1 MTITF
6 TAAGAEAEETE
17 AVSHSQEA
25 LMGEELMGEDAGDGE
40 GYSEGEA
47 SEVYDVHYPIEVAAR
62 PSHPLP
68 LNPSQ
73 EAADG
78 SQQAFAGRTAIGSAL
93 RGGGRLGYS
102 CLANPSSASDPRRP
116 PNPGLARMVGQYP
129 GLSTVDPTDR
139 GTGYRY
145 SPNPT
150 TAPFVR
156 TAEETVNPGHVPY
169 HMPAWA
175 NGVRGDGPSALS
187 QGMGSPSDNARG
199 EPAPHR
205 R

>member
-1 MTITF
+1 
-6 TAAGAEAEETE
+6 
-17 AVSHSQEA
+17 
-25 LMGEELMGEDAGDGE
+25 MGEGECECEDEGDGGGDSE
-40 GYSEGEA
+40 GEREGEGEGEA
-47 SEVYDVHYPIEVAAR
+47 SEVYDVPLEVAAVYDVPIEVAAR
-62 PSHPLP
+62 PLHPLP

-78 SQQAFAGRTAIGSAL
+78 SQQALAGRTATSDAL

-116 PNPGLARMVGQYP
+116 PNPGLARIVGQYP

-150 TAPFVR
+150 TASFVR